1 MVNYQSF
8 RLKPQ
13 DYSLYLIFGLD
24 SFDFTDGINARKMED
39 NFNKLIERYS
49 TNNTN
54 LTKVIETYYNI
65 LKNPYK
71 EKDYRI
77 FGRNANSVQS
87 VNWSIVEGMP
97 LEFKI
102 RSDQQTTTDTTS
114 NSSSSNNSIKKFS
127 IGNDNIND
135 NMDEL
140 ILINKIIDHGMSHG
154 KSLAFVR
161 TSTGCRTSIE
171 ILKLIEYPLILRD
184 YLDQLWIKSRR
195 RFRHLKRKHPE
206 LFIDPANKLRY

>member
-1 MVNYQSF
+1 MDNYQSF

-13 DYSLYLIFGLD
+13 DYSLYLIFGVD
-24 SFDFTDGINARKMED
+24 SFDFTNGINARKMED

-102 RSDQQTTTDTTS
+102 RSDLQTTTDTTS

-140 ILINKIIDHGMSHG
+140 ILINKIIDHGMRHG
-154 KSLAFVR
+154 KS
-161 TSTGCRTSIE
+161 
-171 ILKLIEYPLILRD
+171 
-184 YLDQLWIKSRR
+184 
-195 RFRHLKRKHPE
+195 
-206 LFIDPANKLRY
+206 